1 MSIESAMDDL
11 QAIRRLKNGDI
22 SGLESLIACY
32 QAKALRTAF
41 LVTQDEMT
49 AEDVVYAAFVRF
61 YDHIQQ
67 FDEQRSFEPYFL
79 RSVVNAALNT
89 IRREKKHI
97 QLNAE
102 IEPTELQDLLAH
114 AALVED
120 QVEFLQIK
128 QQIRDALLALPA
140 RQRTAI
146 ILRYYLEMN
155 EKEMALEL
163 DAPPGTIKWLLNA
176 ARARLRELLGAERF
190 VE

>member
-1 MSIESAMDDL
+1 MDDL
-11 QAIRRLKNGDI
+11 QAIHRLKNGDI
-22 SGLESLIACY
+22 GGLESLIARY

-49 AEDVVYAAFVRF
+49 AEDVVYGAFVRF
-61 YDHIQQ
+61 YERIRQ
-67 FDEQRSFEPYFL
+67 FDEKRAFEPYFL
-79 RSVVNAALNT
+79 RSVVNAALNSM
-89 IRREKKHI
+89 RGEKKHTR
-97 QLNAE
+97 LDAE
-102 IEPTELQDLLAH
+102 TEPLVLENLLAQ
-114 AALVED
+114 AAQVED
-120 QVEFLQIK
+120 EVEFLQAK
-128 QQIRDALLALPA
+128 QQIRVALLALPA

-146 ILRYYLEMN
+146 ILRYYLDMN